1 MASTDSVGGRRK
13 NLALLRHRLY
23 MGERR
28 RTEPVVES
36 SGAGEHGALR
46 RSQSDR
52 TEYGQK
58 LQEKMAPQSGSTSPA
73 TLPRE
78 DEETTKRMMAKRVK
92 IIAELMQTERDYI
105 SDLDLC
111 IKEVIQPL
119 RNKQIVHFDVD
130 GLFSNIESVHQ
141 ISAKLL
147 SLLEEATT
155 DVEPPMQLIGSITE
169 SCKEKVLLSLKPS
182 SQGRLFETV

>member
-1 MASTDSVGGRRK
+1 MASTDGVGGRRK

-58 LQEKMAPQSGSTSPA
+58 LQGTPGKRAGCCDARAGWEHDASGLQCGSG
-73 TLPRE
+73 
-78 DEETTKRMMAKRVK
+78 
-92 IIAELMQTERDYI
+92 
-105 SDLDLC
+105 
-111 IKEVIQPL
+111 
-119 RNKQIVHFDVD
+119 D
-130 GLFSNIESVHQ
+130 GH
-141 ISAKLL
+141 
-147 SLLEEATT
+147 
-155 DVEPPMQLIGSITE
+155 
-169 SCKEKVLLSLKPS
+169 
-182 SQGRLFETV
+182 GRLCPGTCTTGPSDCPRSPPCFLNPAVHAAREM